1 MSKNMASSMPEDTKE
16 SDTTSVDSQKSAT
29 KYTLESISSSSD
41 SSSEVKFGILLG
53 LIKVNEIKE
62 KDVIETAL
70 NLVRMNINFKEK
82 AIFLYFNF
90 SIICN

>member
-1 MSKNMASSMPEDTKE
+1 MASVSPEDTKE
-16 SDTTSVDSQKSAT
+16 SDSNSVDSQKSAS

-62 KDVIETAL
+62 KDIIETAL
-70 NLVRMNINFKEK
+70 NLVR
-82 AIFLYFNF
+82 IFSWSDIYIF
-90 SIICN
+90 